1 MSPVSRKRKPKK
13 QRRSGQA
20 GSGSWQ
26 RAVRQPG
33 APWWPSAAAEVL
45 AGAERLLSADAPRQ
59 LEQATAELLGGV
71 LHAALGRYQ
80 TGFALNAWLDTV
92 SDETVTVA
100 SPQAWL
106 LLHGIAAIAP
116 PAQAEHARAGITALR
131 GRVPSGPDWLATTAE
146 VLPTG
151 EVCLL
156 RDAYG
161 TRFAVIMR
169 CGYPDPA
176 TDGFVYLLDVD
187 TCAGLATVVDAGVHD
202 GLNEACAAWR
212 ASVGLPAA
220 DATPGPA
227 DLKLLA
233 DLLPTSGLHEPG
245 VMGDETR
252 RQMDNYYRMVRRADD
267 LTQVLAASGRPLP
280 ERTRWLQEAQEGLDV
295 EPFVKDFQTWNA
307 TRSARPVK
315 EEVEEEAVAALAEA
329 WLEGSL
335 PETRLSCS
343 AHRIRILQEVIAIE
357 WRDDPLV
364 GPVAALLPQWVRW
377 CAERTGLDPE
387 LTARA
392 IAAAERHPT
401 QWRPGDGHEPLVT
414 PISE

>member
-1 MSPVSRKRKPKK
+1 M
-13 QRRSGQA
+13 
-20 GSGSWQ
+20 
-26 RAVRQPG
+26 G
-33 APWWPSAAAEVL
+33 A
-45 AGAERLLSADAPRQ
+45 DTPRE

-71 LHAALGRYQ
+71 LHTALGRYQ
-80 TGFALNAWLDTV
+80 AGFALNAWLDTV
-92 SDETVTVA
+92 IDEAVPVA

-116 PAQAEHARAGITALR
+116 LAQAEHVRAGITALR

-169 CGYPDPA
+169 CGYPDRA
-176 TDGFVYLLDVD
+176 ADGFVYLLDVD

-202 GLNEACAAWR
+202 GLDEACAAWR
-212 ASVGLPAA
+212 ASVGLAAA
-220 DATPGPA
+220 DATAGPV

-245 VMGDETR
+245 VMGEETR

-267 LTQVLAASGRPLP
+267 LTQVLSASGRPLP
-280 ERTRWLQEAQEGLDV
+280 ERPRWLQEAQEGMDI
-295 EPFVKDFQTWNA
+295 EPFVKDFHTWNA
-307 TRSARPVK
+307 TRGARP
-315 EEVEEEAVAALAEA
+315 VEEEAVAALAEA

-335 PETRLSCS
+335 PEARLSCS
-343 AHRIRILQEVIAIE
+343 AHRIRILQELIAIE
-357 WRDDPLV
+357 WRGDPLV

-377 CAERTGLDPE
+377 CAESTGLNPE

-392 IAAAERHPT
+392 MAAAERHPAE
-401 QWRPGDGHEPLVT
+401 WRPGEAHEPLGT